1 MVIAVMGI
9 RLPLVVS
16 TVGIWQLAL
25 YSTPNPFS
33 CDTITL
39 ILFQHV
45 STVFCLEE
53 NVSTTKKHQHR
64 NSFVFNFPVSQ
75 HNKCMLKQRIFCRK
89 KFAKKNEK

>member
-53 NVSTTKKHQHR
+53 NVSTTKT
-64 NSFVFNFPVSQ
+64 STSEF
-75 HNKCMLKQRIFCRK
+75 FCFQFSC
-89 KFAKKNEK
+89 FAT